1 MQQNETFERKYF
13 FKKIKENKKPIIARE
28 PGRQGE
34 GWWERISRSNQK
46 KVKKVKR
53 RAGENPRKL
62 IMHHLRPTHSAYAPS
77 LHRLLFLLSLF
88 RILLHASLPFLSQLR
103 HPALHCVHTP
113 TLLLPLWGRSR
124 TLHSLAL
131 LLHAGWS
138 VWAFC
143 YSRYASWWV
152 ERQKHTHT
160 HADIIAH
167 TGEAFIYQPACK
179 IRLI

>member
-13 FKKIKENKKPIIARE
+13 FKKDKRKQETNNSKRARQTGRRMMGTNKSVKP
-28 PGRQGE
+28 
-34 GWWERISRSNQK
+34 K